1 MKCINQGFAI
11 AALLSAAQ
19 ASYASPFPADG
30 EPTSVPVAWTYA
42 DRHVD
47 GSASTYADQR
57 AGQSDQRIC
66 SAFPANGDT
75 RSIPV
80 ASTYVE
86 LYAGQSEQIA
96 AALSED

>member
-1 MKCINQGFAI
+1 MNGINQGFAI

-47 GSASTYADQR
+47 GSASNYADPH
-57 AGQSDQRIC
+57 AGRSDQRIG

-75 RSIPV
+75 KSVPV
-80 ASTYVE
+80 ASTYAE
-86 LYAGQSEQIA
+86 LYAGQSEQIT

>member
-1 MKCINQGFAI
+1 MKGINQGFAI

-47 GSASTYADQR
+47 GYDQRMGSAFPTHGEQKSVPVASTYAD
-57 AGQSDQRIC
+57 
-66 SAFPANGDT
+66 
-75 RSIPV
+75 
-80 ASTYVE
+80 
-86 LYAGQSEQIA
+86 LYAGHSEQIT

>member
-1 MKCINQGFAI
+1 MKHINQGFAI

-42 DRHVD
+42 DRHMD
-47 GSASTYADQR
+47 GSDQRMGSAFPANAASTYAD
-57 AGQSDQRIC
+57 
-66 SAFPANGDT
+66 
-75 RSIPV
+75 
-80 ASTYVE
+80 
-86 LYAGQSEQIA
+86 LYAGQSEQIT

>member
-1 MKCINQGFAI
+1 MERINQGFAI

-30 EPTSVPVAWTYA
+30 EPAPVPVAWTYA

-47 GSASTYADQR
+47 GPDQRMGSAFPADGEEKSVPVTSTYAD
-57 AGQSDQRIC
+57 
-66 SAFPANGDT
+66 
-75 RSIPV
+75 
-80 ASTYVE
+80 
-86 LYAGQSEQIA
+86 LYAGHSEEMI

>member
-1 MKCINQGFAI
+1 MKHINQGFAI

-19 ASYASPFPADG
+19 ASYASPLPADG

-47 GSASTYADQR
+47 GSAWTYADR
-57 AGQSDQRIC
+57 HVVGSDQRIG
-66 SAFPANGDT
+66 SAFPANAEEK
-75 RSIPV
+75 SIPV
-80 ASTYVE
+80 ASTYAD
-86 LYAGQSEQIA
+86 LYAGQSEQIT

>member
-1 MKCINQGFAI
+1 MKGINQGFAI

-19 ASYASPFPADG
+19 ASYASPFSAEG

-47 GSASTYADQR
+47 GSASTYADLHARQSGQR
-57 AGQSDQRIC
+57 MGG
-66 SAFPANGDT
+66 AFPANGDT
-75 RSIPV
+75 KSVPV
-80 ASTYVE
+80 ASTHAE

>member
-1 MKCINQGFAI
+1 MKHINQGFAI

-30 EPTSVPVAWTYA
+30 EPTSVPMAWTYA

-47 GSASTYADQR
+47 GSDQR
-57 AGQSDQRIC
+57 MG
-66 SAFPANGDT
+66 SAFLADGAEK
-75 RSIPV
+75 SVPV
-80 ASTYVE
+80 ASTYAE
-86 LYAGQSEQIA
+86 LYAGQTEQIT

>member
-1 MKCINQGFAI
+1 MNGINQGFAI

-30 EPTSVPVAWTYA
+30 EPTSVPMAWTYA

-47 GSASTYADQR
+47 E
-57 AGQSDQRIC
+57 SDQGMG

-75 RSIPV
+75 KSIPV
-80 ASTYVE
+80 ASTYAE
-86 LYAGQSEQIA
+86 LYAGHSEQIT